1 MNDSQFPVMISGIA
15 IFMRRIS
22 SIAQSVLCIAAV
34 LGIAALPGCRTMNS
48 SGAEATTIDQAAF
61 AGADSNADG
70 KLSQEELAG
79 HLHKEAL
86 AEFDL
91 NEDNHIS
98 AQEWALAKP
107 SAGDDDPFFNR
118 LDKDSDGT
126 VAREEAI
133 LYITEHVQFG
143 DSFSDLDRNG
153 DFHLHWE
160 EFTANEPASVRFVL
174 FSVKE

>member
-1 MNDSQFPVMISGIA
+1 
-15 IFMRRIS
+15 MRRLS

-34 LGIAALPGCRTMNS
+34 SGIALTLPGCRTMDS
-48 SGAEATTIDQAAF
+48 SEAEATIIDQAAF

-91 NEDNHIS
+91 NEDNYIS

-107 SAGDDDPFFNR
+107 SAGDDDPFFNK
-118 LDKDSDGT
+118 LDKDRDGK
-126 VAREEAI
+126 VAQEEAI
-133 LYITEHVQFG
+133 VYINEHIQFG
-143 DSFSDLDRNG
+143 DSFSELDQDG

-160 EFTANEPASVRFVL
+160 EFAENEPASVNFVL
-174 FSVKE
+174 FSVKK

>member
-1 MNDSQFPVMISGIA
+1 
-15 IFMRRIS
+15 MRRIS

-34 LGIAALPGCRTMNS
+34 SGIAALPGCRTMDS
-48 SGAEATTIDQAAF
+48 SEAKATIIDPAAF
-61 AGADSNADG
+61 AGADSNADD

-91 NEDNHIS
+91 NEDSHIS

-107 SAGDDDPFFNR
+107 SAGDEDPFFNR
-118 LDKDSDGT
+118 LDKDGNGK

-160 EFTANEPASVRFVL
+160 EFAENEPASVSFVL

>member
-1 MNDSQFPVMISGIA
+1 
-15 IFMRRIS
+15 MRRIS

-34 LGIAALPGCRTMNS
+34 SGIAALPGCRTMDS
-48 SGAEATTIDQAAF
+48 SKAKAAVIDPAAF

-70 KLSQEELAG
+70 KLSREELAG

-91 NEDNHIS
+91 NEDSHIS
-98 AQEWALAKP
+98 AQERALAKP

-118 LDKDSDGT
+118 LDKDSDGK

-160 EFTANEPASVRFVL
+160 ELAENEPASVSFVL

>member
-1 MNDSQFPVMISGIA
+1 
-15 IFMRRIS
+15 MRRIS

-34 LGIAALPGCRTMNS
+34 SGIAALSGCRTMDS
-48 SGAEATTIDQAAF
+48 SEAKATIIDPAAF
-61 AGADSNADG
+61 AGADSNADD

-91 NEDNHIS
+91 NEDSHIS

-118 LDKDSDGT
+118 LDKDSDGK

-160 EFTANEPASVRFVL
+160 ELAENEPASVSFVL

>member
-1 MNDSQFPVMISGIA
+1 
-15 IFMRRIS
+15 MRRIS

-34 LGIAALPGCRTMNS
+34 LGIAALPGCRTMDNS
-48 SGAEATTIDQAAF
+48 EAKATIIDPAAF

-91 NEDNHIS
+91 NEDSHIS

-107 SAGDDDPFFNR
+107 SAGDEDPFFNR
-118 LDKDSDGT
+118 LDKDGNGK

-143 DSFSDLDRNG
+143 DSFTDLDRNG

-160 EFTANEPASVRFVL
+160 EFAENEPASVSFVL

>member
-1 MNDSQFPVMISGIA
+1 
-15 IFMRRIS
+15 MRRIS

-34 LGIAALPGCRTMNS
+34 SGIAALPGCRTMDNS
-48 SGAEATTIDQAAF
+48 EAKATIIDPAAF

-91 NEDNHIS
+91 NEDSHIS

-107 SAGDDDPFFNR
+107 SAGDEDPFFNR
-118 LDKDSDGT
+118 LDKDGNGK

-160 EFTANEPASVRFVL
+160 EFTANEPTSVRFVL
-174 FSVKE
+174 FSVKQ